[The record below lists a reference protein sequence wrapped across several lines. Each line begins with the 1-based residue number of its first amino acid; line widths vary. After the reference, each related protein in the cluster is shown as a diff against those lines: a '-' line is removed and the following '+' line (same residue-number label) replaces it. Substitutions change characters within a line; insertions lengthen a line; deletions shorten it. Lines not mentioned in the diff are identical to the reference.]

1 LTAQDI
7 ESSDFQ
13 GNVFLV
19 SMRGPNLDQ
28 GRVNE
33 FIGAGLISGKAK
45 GECPQGG
52 NEGKKIAFHF
62 LAHD

>member
-1 LTAQDI
+1 
-7 ESSDFQ
+7 
-13 GNVFLV
+13 
-19 SMRGPNLDQ
+19 MRGPNLDQ